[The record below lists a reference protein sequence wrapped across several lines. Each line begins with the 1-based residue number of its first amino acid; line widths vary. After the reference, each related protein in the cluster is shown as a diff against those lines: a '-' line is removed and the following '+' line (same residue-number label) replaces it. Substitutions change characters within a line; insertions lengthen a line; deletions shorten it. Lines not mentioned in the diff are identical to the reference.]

1 MILTES
7 DFEDSK
13 LYDDHEMTITVTG
26 PRAIA
31 ATWEDIQA
39 AVTALAGP
47 SQASWPIY
55 RLEEPTKSFIRADEE
70 LASKLNKKTTTSTS
84 RKFAVSFIRRQEE
97 RKNFRVL
104 WVPPRLKLEAVK
116 KILKQHFGD
125 DIEISRPAEI
135 KDGSRIDVS
144 IPMSNVEIPH
154 YIPVKTNDGKSIQES
169 LWFVSVFNRRQQCHY
184 CEDETHWP
192 SRCPNREKRENK
204 IEKVLGRRKNQE
216 TTVRRETDELIKN
229 LDKKLQEERT
239 MTYAQTVE
247 KKKEKTPT
255 ETFKKPGH
263 TIKPVEKKTNAP
275 KTTPK
280 INEKTDKNGKE
291 EERKIRQRSYSD
303 PRKENKTS
311 QIQFSTPP
319 ILNISKINKQRPED
333 IEERAAKRYKGRE
346 ETAES
351 TEIDVIT

>member
-1 MILTES
+1 MILAES
-7 DFEDSK
+7 DFEYSK
-13 LYDDHEMTITVTG
+13 FYDDHEMTITVTG
-26 PRAIA
+26 PRAVA

-39 AVTALAGP
+39 AVT
-47 SQASWPIY
+47 IY
-55 RLEEPTKSFIRADEE
+55 RLEEPTKWFLRANEE

-97 RKNFRVL
+97 KKNFRVL

-116 KILKQHFGD
+116 KILKQHLGD
-125 DIEISRPAEI
+125 NIELSRPAEV

-216 TTVRRETDELIKN
+216 VTVRRETDELIKN
-229 LDKKLQEERT
+229 LHKKLQEERT

-247 KKKEKTPT
+247 KKKEKTST

-263 TIKPVEKKTNAP
+263 TVKPVEKK
-275 KTTPK
+275 
-280 INEKTDKNGKE
+280 NERSQNYSKNK
-291 EERKIRQRSYSD
+291 
-303 PRKENKTS
+303 
-311 QIQFSTPP
+311 
-319 ILNISKINKQRPED
+319 
-333 IEERAAKRYKGRE
+333 
-346 ETAES
+346 
-351 TEIDVIT
+351 